1 MKGGIAVIFTKFII
15 VQQHFKEICSEFHLN
30 NSRNMENTGR
40 KSFMPLNRAG
50 LSLRQFS

>member
-1 MKGGIAVIFTKFII
+1 MAFTAVIFTKFTII
-15 VQQHFKEICSEFHLN
+15 QQHFMEMCDEFRQN
-30 NSRNMENTGR
+30 NSRNVENAGR